1 MADEKTSSCCNIAII
16 SNKLNLYLNVNI
28 HKPNEIHSVC
38 KFLFNLIKQKSEK
51 IQYNKNLK
59 TNYIR
64 LQNLFLV
71 FNKSRIHIAPHNE
84 KKRKIPQLKIYRK

>member
-38 KFLFNLIKQKSEK
+38 KFLFNLIKQKK
-51 IQYNKNLK
+51 
-59 TNYIR
+59 
-64 LQNLFLV
+64 
-71 FNKSRIHIAPHNE
+71 
-84 KKRKIPQLKIYRK
+84 